1 MQHRALWDKLKLKDQ
16 LFLWA
21 SHGSKFKCHDDHGFQ
36 RSTPVLGVI
45 MMGQAV
51 PRRSTILITMLMRQA
66 AVQRSNVVIM
76 GQFAVQKST
85 VVIMGFMIF
94 CHTTANGFQDQ
105 LS

>member
-1 MQHRALWDKLKLKDQ
+1 
-16 LFLWA
+16 
-21 SHGSKFKCHDDHGFQ
+21 
-36 RSTPVLGVI
+36 
-45 MMGQAV
+45 MMGQAALL

-66 AVQRSNVVIM
+66 AVQIRSNVVIM

-94 CHTTANGFQDQ
+94 CHNTANVFQDQ